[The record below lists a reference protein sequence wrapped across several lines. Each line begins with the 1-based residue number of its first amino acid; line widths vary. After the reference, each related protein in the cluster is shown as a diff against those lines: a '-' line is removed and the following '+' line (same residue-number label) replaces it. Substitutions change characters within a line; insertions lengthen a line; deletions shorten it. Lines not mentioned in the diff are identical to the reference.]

1 MLPTKMKTFRLCG
14 RKFIALKE
22 TRGEIYNKAI
32 AITIEIKCHDLR
44 DEVGGLKMVG
54 GAHRSSNSAVG
65 LEKPYDVP
73 KLSFCMEV
81 VKIGI
86 DLHDEKDEKKR
97 QYEEG
102 EDHHHKEELD
112 EFGGHGH
119 SCGHCCGQ
127 IMTGYGLIISDLL
140 HLLFCGGRP

>member
-1 MLPTKMKTFRLCG
+1 MPPTKMKTFRFCG

-22 TRGEIYNKAI
+22 PGGEIYNKSI
-32 AITIEIKCHDLR
+32 AITIEINCHDLR

-65 LEKPYDVP
+65 LEKSYNVP
-73 KLSFCMEV
+73 KLSFCVEV
-81 VKIGI
+81 VKIEF

-102 EDHHHKEELD
+102 EDHHHKEELE

-119 SCGHCCGQ
+119 SCGQ

-140 HLLFCGGRP
+140 HLLFCGGGP